1 MIQIHL
7 QKKLRN
13 HSISIKGDGK
23 KPPRLMLGVI
33 VQKMNPDTKIIVIG
47 TSHPLQC
54 GNEKCCSK
62 EQVREFMHWLEQI
75 CKEYGIKCIV
85 EEMSAEGLKKQE
97 VENTIAYALSK
108 NLNLKKHHYTD
119 LSREHVADLC
129 IFIDAFMLREPTN
142 EKKNSKREL
151 LHQHLLNP
159 IRERFWLANI
169 LDLNIWP
176 TLFICGRD
184 HVNNMV
190 ELINLLEYGPVESL
204 LKY

>member
-1 MIQIHL
+1 M
-7 QKKLRN
+7 K
-13 HSISIKGDGK
+13 
-23 KPPRLMLGVI
+23 
-33 VQKMNPDTKIIVIG
+33 PDTKIIVIG

-62 EQVREFMHWLEQI
+62 KQVIEFKCWLEQI
-75 CKEYGIKCIV
+75 CKEFGIKCIV
-85 EEMSAEGLKKQE
+85 EEMNAEGLKKQG

-108 NLNLKKHHYTD
+108 NLNLKKHLYTD
-119 LSREHVADLC
+119 LSSEHVADLC
-129 IFIDAFMLREPTN
+129 IFIDTFMLREPTN
-142 EKKNSKREL
+142 EKKTSKREL

-169 LDLNIWP
+169 LNLNIWP
-176 TLFICGRD
+176 TLFICGLD

-190 ELINLLEYGPVESL
+190 ELINLLEYGPVESH

>member
-1 MIQIHL
+1 
-7 QKKLRN
+7 
-13 HSISIKGDGK
+13 
-23 KPPRLMLGVI
+23 
-33 VQKMNPDTKIIVIG
+33 MNPDTKIIVIG

-62 EQVREFMHWLEQI
+62 EQVQEFTQWLEQI
-75 CKEYGIKCIV
+75 CRDYGIKCIV
-85 EEMSAEGLKKQE
+85 EEMTDEGLKIQG
-97 VENTIAYALSK
+97 VENTVAYALSK

-119 LSREHVADLC
+119 LSDEHIADLC

-169 LDLNIWP
+169 LNFNIWP
-176 TLFICGRD
+176 ILFICGID

-190 ELINLLEYGPVESL
+190 ELINLLEYGPVESF
-204 LKY
+204 LKYLEKR